1 VQPPQAF
8 LSTPAPLPSAR
19 ALTRGARFYAQ
30 FDPDEI
36 GIPDYF
42 DIVPRAMDLGSIQVR
57 CPPHTRALGQTGAR
71 LGTNVPRRLRLP
83 ADAIADTCSIPMQQM
98 IENGTY
104 ERSCSD
110 LPHHEQVDE
119 DVQLVFAN
127 ALLYNPAGTD
137 VAKAA
142 EQCRGVWDGQIAKIR
157 AEAAAE
163 ASLPEGDSASHA
175 LALPAVERNPGRSCG
190 FGSTGD
196 GAGDPLGVDLPQRRL
211 AHFAVVR
218 ADNGTAEPV
227 ESCAREGH
235 QSVAVGVLL
244 REGREGA
251 SSPSGKLVSI
261 RVEEVFLEWSEA
273 DPRGGMVWL
282 RGEHAWYRCA
292 QPAESYAGA
301 LASSAFI
308 MKVADCVKSF
318 VWATPKTGSTRL
330 LQSTARKAEQFALP
344 DGKKAKKSD
353 PKPGKLQALGGD
365 GAAPLLVA
373 CIDDISALNRKILT
387 RALTQQLVLEAADA
401 RGAAMTA
408 DGLPGARP
416 GEAPDDERV
425 RFQICGALSAAC
437 IGAEVEATRRLRGRA
452 LEEAQEAEEIGKV
465 MDAILDKVDTA
476 PAPDPRRGGPRHSSA
491 PLGGC

>member
-1 VQPPQAF
+1 
-8 LSTPAPLPSAR
+8 
-19 ALTRGARFYAQ
+19 
-30 FDPDEI
+30 
-36 GIPDYF
+36 
-42 DIVPRAMDLGSIQVR
+42 M
-57 CPPHTRALGQTGAR
+57 
-71 LGTNVPRRLRLP
+71 
-83 ADAIADTCSIPMQQM
+83 
-98 IENGTY
+98 
-104 ERSCSD
+104 
-110 LPHHEQVDE
+110 
-119 DVQLVFAN
+119 
-127 ALLYNPAGTD
+127 
-137 VAKAA
+137 
-142 EQCRGVWDGQIAKIR
+142 
-157 AEAAAE
+157 
-163 ASLPEGDSASHA
+163 
-175 LALPAVERNPGRSCG
+175 
-190 FGSTGD
+190 
-196 GAGDPLGVDLPQRRL
+196 
-211 AHFAVVR
+211 
-218 ADNGTAEPV
+218 
-227 ESCAREGH
+227 
-235 QSVAVGVLL
+235 
-244 REGREGA
+244 
-251 SSPSGKLVSI
+251 
-261 RVEEVFLEWSEA
+261 
-273 DPRGGMVWL
+273 
-282 RGEHAWYRCA
+282 
-292 QPAESYAGA
+292 
-301 LASSAFI
+301 